1 MARTSGRAR
10 ITAVAVRRGA
20 LAALRLVVAGAL
32 VAASAHDAA
41 AGFDAG
47 RLWRISRP
55 GVPDSYVLGTIHVAD
70 PRVSAIAPPVAEAL
84 AKTRSLAMEIVPG
97 PVFADELDGLE
108 TLENG
113 ARLKPLIGS
122 DAYARLRV
130 ELMIQGLKEETIERL
145 KPWAAL
151 LRITRP
157 EAASGVRSLDENLFV
172 AARARRMRVYS
183 LEAAEEQAASF
194 DTIPVD
200 TQVALLDRALSRR
213 DSPLA
218 VSEPAIDAWLRG
230 DLRGLDRLPA
240 KAGEREPAMRVHY
253 ERLVRHIIRD
263 RTALL
268 HHRLFMPL
276 RSGGVFV
283 AIGASHLPGNDGLL
297 AMLSRDGYRITR
309 VW

>member
-10 ITAVAVRRGA
+10 MTAVASRRGT

-32 VAASAHDAA
+32 AAAGAHDAV

-70 PRVSAIAPPVAEAL
+70 PRVSAIAPPVADAL

-113 ARLKPLIGS
+113 ARLEPLVGP

-157 EAASGVRSLDENLFV
+157 EAASDARSLDENLFV
-172 AARARRMRVYS
+172 AARTRRMRVYS

-218 VSEPAIDAWLRG
+218 VTEPAIDAWLRG
-230 DLRGLDRLPA
+230 DLRGLARLPA
-240 KAGEREPAMRVHY
+240 KAAEREPSMRVHY

-283 AIGASHLPGNDGLL
+283 AIGASHLQGSEGLL
-297 AMLSRDGYRITR
+297 AMLLRDGYRVTR